1 MNSKY
6 GKKYTEASKLFEKKN
21 IYQIDEAIS
30 LVKKT
35 SITKFDST
43 VELVFRLNVDPR
55 HADQQIRGALVLPSG
70 TGNKKVILVLT
81 NTKVKEAEEAQADFV
96 GGKDLIEKIEKKNW
110 FDFDTIIAT
119 PDIMAE
125 LGKIGRI
132 LGPKGLMPNPKTGTV
147 TMDVKKAIEDVR
159 KGKIEYRVDKQG
171 NLHTIM
177 GKASFE
183 EDKLKDNYQE
193 IYNTIRKAKP
203 AAVKGNYIKNIVLST
218 TMGPSIKVAIE
229 E

>member
-1 MNSKY
+1 MNNKY
-6 GKKYTEASKLFEKKN
+6 GKKYMEVSKLFDKKN

-35 SITKFDST
+35 LITKFDST

-70 TGNKKVILVLT
+70 TGRKKVILVLT
-81 NTKVKEAEEAQADFV
+81 NTKVKEAEEAKADFV
-96 GGKDLIEKIEKKNW
+96 GGKDLIEKIEKNNW
-110 FDFDTIIAT
+110 FVFDTIIAT
-119 PDIMAE
+119 PDIMGE

-177 GKASFE
+177 GKVSFE

-193 IYNTIRKAKP
+193 IYNAIKKAKP
-203 AAVKGNYIKNIVLST
+203 SAVKGQYIKNIVLST